1 MSASRVR
8 RPRPVGLALAAV
20 ALAVAAVVPFAAA
33 KRGRVTVVRDLA
45 YAPADP
51 AGSRGHL
58 LDLWLPPGGGT
69 GAPRPVL
76 VWSGGSGWMSDAGK
90 DSAEPIA
97 RYFTARGYAVAGV
110 SVRSSAQAVFPAQVH
125 DVKAA
130 VRWLRGNASQHGLDP
145 GRVAVMGDSSG
156 GWLAAMAALTWD
168 RPELE
173 GEVGVTGPPS
183 RVQAAVDLYGPTEFL
198 GMDEQMLPGACEEF
212 NAAYGLRDCHA
223 DPGSPESRL
232 MGFPIRE
239 RPHLVAQASPVTYA
253 SSAAPPMLIMH
264 GQRDPLVPEEQSRVL
279 HAALRREAAPVT
291 YVSVPGAGHSWRQVL
306 ADGRMAQVA
315 RFLNAALEH
324 DPGPHP

>member
-1 MSASRVR
+1 MSAPR
-8 RPRPVGLALAAV
+8 RTRLLPWLLAAI
-20 ALAVAAVVPFAAA
+20 ALTVAVAVPFAAA
-33 KRGRVTVVRDLA
+33 KRGRVTVVRDIA
-45 YAPADP
+45 YAAADP

-58 LDLWLPPGGGT
+58 LDLWLPPGGRGS
-69 GAPRPVL
+69 GAPRPLL

-130 VRWLRGNASQHGLDP
+130 VRWLRANAPEHRLDP
-145 GRVAVMGDSSG
+145 ERVAVLGDSSG

-168 RPELE
+168 RPDLE
-173 GEVGVTGPPS
+173 GEVGVTGPSS

-223 DPGSPESRL
+223 DPGSPESL
-232 MGFPIRE
+232 LLGVAMRE
-239 RPHLVAQASPVTYA
+239 RPDLVAQASPVTYA

-264 GQRDPLVPEEQSRVL
+264 GQQDPLVPEAQSRAL
-279 HAALRREAAPVT
+279 YEALRRQAAPVT
-291 YVSVPGAGHSWRQVL
+291 FVSVPDAGHSWRAVL
-306 ADGRMAQVA
+306 ADGRMAQLTG
-315 RFLNAALEH
+315 FLNTALDH